1 MICLSAEHRE
11 PAPRVG
17 DSVRFRTGHNENL
30 LGVLNTSTA
39 RALGLAL
46 PPMDTATPATGRK
59 HRFTDSGSTNIDRR
73 TCRRVVPMEVLSLGM
88 SRTGTASIK
97 AALEILGYND
107 CYHGSSICANA
118 QDVEMWMEAYAAKFE
133 GRGTFGRAEW
143 DKLLGHCVAVTDAP
157 CNVFAAEL
165 IDAYPEAKIIL
176 VERDIESWD
185 KSFGILID
193 GTFRLSRIAGFLDPF
208 WAGRVVGSMRR
219 WMADGFGA
227 RTPEEARK
235 NARSR
240 YRAHYAQVR
249 SLAPKDRLLEYELGS
264 GWEPLCKFLGKEVPN
279 VPFPRTNEAVE
290 LREELER
297 LRSACVVRAMRNV
310 AGGLLVCVGLALASY
325 YW

>member
-1 MICLSAEHRE
+1 M
-11 PAPRVG
+11 
-17 DSVRFRTGHNENL
+17 
-30 LGVLNTSTA
+30 
-39 RALGLAL
+39 
-46 PPMDTATPATGRK
+46 
-59 HRFTDSGSTNIDRR
+59 GSTNIDRR

-176 VERDIESWD
+176 VERDIESWY
-185 KSFGILID
+185 KSLGILID
-193 GTFRLSRIAGFLDPF
+193 GTFRLGRVAGFLDPF

-227 RTPEEARK
+227 STPEEARK
-235 NARSR
+235 NAKSR
-240 YRAHYAQVR
+240 DRAHHAQVR
-249 SLAPKDRLLEYELGS
+249 RLAPKDRLLEYELGS
-264 GWEPLCKFLGKEVPN
+264 GWEPLCEFLGKDVPN
-279 VPFPRTNEAVE
+279 VLLLRINEAAE
-290 LREELER
+290 LREELEW
-297 LRSACVVRAMRNV
+297 LRRVCIARAMRNM
-310 AGGLLVCVGLALASY
+310 AGGLLLRVGLVLGW